1 VHPLHAGRNLCPL
14 CSVRSKACAR
24 RCAFESVCPY
34 ALYAGAR
41 QRLLEGKRLNA
52 FARSVRGCLALR
64 GVAQEFEADRWLIC
78 VQVSEMFRGLVS
90 LLPSSSAA
98 ILVFVYRPRGGDAE
112 LWEIARDLGA
122 L

>member
-1 VHPLHAGRNLCPL
+1 VILVSPRRDRRAPTGAPAPRWPQLVPALQRAVEG
-14 CSVRSKACAR
+14 VRWKMCVR
-24 RCAFESVCPY
+24 
-34 ALYAGAR
+34 
-41 QRLLEGKRLNA
+41 KRVSLDS

-78 VQVSEMFRGLVS
+78 VQVLEMFRGLVS

>member
-1 VHPLHAGRNLCPL
+1 
-14 CSVRSKACAR
+14 
-24 RCAFESVCPY
+24 VCPY

-41 QRLLEGKRLNA
+41 QRLLEGKRLDA

-98 ILVFVYRPRGGDAE
+98 ILVFVYHPRGGDAE

>member
-1 VHPLHAGRNLCPL
+1 
-14 CSVRSKACAR
+14 
-24 RCAFESVCPY
+24 VCPY
-34 ALYAGAR
+34 VLYAGAR

-52 FARSVRGCLALR
+52 LARSVRGCLDLR
-64 GVAQEFEADRWLIC
+64 DVAQEFETDRWLIC
-78 VQVSEMFRGLVS
+78 AQMSEIFRGLVS

-98 ILVFVYRPRGGDAE
+98 MLVFVYRPRGGDAE